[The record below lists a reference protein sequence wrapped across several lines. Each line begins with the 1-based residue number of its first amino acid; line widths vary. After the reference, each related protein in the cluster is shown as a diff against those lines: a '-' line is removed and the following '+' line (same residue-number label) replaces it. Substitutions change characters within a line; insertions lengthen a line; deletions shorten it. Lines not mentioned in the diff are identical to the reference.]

1 MPTGSDFEKFQI
13 GVNEIEET
21 FQNDIQSIYDA
32 IFPDRAG
39 FTATDALNW
48 ERTLGLPTN
57 ELTDLA
63 DRKLAIIR
71 KMNHPGTI
79 KPRANYRYIQ
89 KQLRD
94 AGFDVYVFENRF
106 DDGAGEWETRTVQE
120 VAISSL
126 TYQIQHGTKSH
137 GSSQHGQTQTY
148 KIANHI
154 DPNVDLTFD
163 VGDDLFHTFFISS
176 STLGVN
182 AVIPASREAEFRKL
196 VLTLKPVQSVAYA
209 FVGFAD
215 VVIHYVLNEDGG
227 FALNEDGGKVID
239 YIE

>member
-1 MPTGSDFEKFQI
+1 MPIGSDLENYQI

-21 FQNDIQSIYDA
+21 FVTDLQRLYDA
-32 IFPDRAG
+32 IFPTSAN

-57 ELTDLA
+57 ELTDLE

-71 KMNHPGTI
+71 KLNHPGTI

-106 DDGAGEWETRTVQE
+106 DDGAGGFETKTVQE
-120 VAISSL
+120 VAISNL
-126 TYQIQHGTKSH
+126 TYQIQHGPKSH

-154 DPNVDLTFD
+154 DANVDLSFD

-176 STLGVN
+176 ATLGVN
-182 AVIPASREAEFRKL
+182 AVIPQAREAEFRKL
-196 VLTLKPVQSVAYA
+196 VLTLKPVQTVAYA
-209 FVGFAD
+209 FVGFTTPELF
-215 VVIHYVLNEDGG
+215 YVLNEDGG
-227 FALNEDGGKVID
+227 YLLNEDGGKVID
-239 YIE
+239 YIL